1 MTEIPVSFATNDGR
15 VFLVVEK
22 PLGDLSV
29 KVEGTVVT
37 VTSPDVDVLVPVK
50 VTGVGAKP
58 WYAVVKNGTWSRDFG
73 AAAKGAKVSVTSL
86 ATGK

>member
-1 MTEIPVSFATNDGR
+1 MYVLVRHAAVPFEVRDGR
-15 VFLVVEK
+15 TF
-22 PLGDLSV
+22 V

-73 AAAKGAKVSVTSL
+73 VAAKSAKVLVTNL
-86 ATGK
+86 ATGR